1 MKCPHCL
8 ADLKYRDRRDGKC
21 PQCQSPFAL
30 EPRDNALGL
39 SDLRLRGLAERL
51 SKQGKC
57 WYTAAQLGC
66 AAVRNKMKEEAEKQ
80 ASASDGGILTVI
92 AWIGIG
98 VIIVALIFVG
108 IASSTTPSFA
118 LFIVSILLG
127 SIGISAY
134 LQSRKPPLERFQKV
148 LEGFEE
154 RYIAP
159 WERIHGMLPGRVTA
173 QEAMALRRF
182 QLPPSRVRAVLVS
195 PVADVLDCLRVNGLP
210 QRLGLALINPD
221 QPAGADEAIIALLRS
236 RPRLPLLLVHDASVP
251 GCLLP
256 ALLPTRW
263 GLAPNHRIVDLG
275 LRPRHVQQL
284 RLPWKREATPRELL
298 DLLERR
304 ARMPNGLA
312 LTPEER
318 EWLRSGYVT
327 SALFIPP
334 ARLVTIVT
342 QAVERLAPARIVDPE
357 AQAQAQARAVGFMT
371 WPS

>member
-1 MKCPHCL
+1 MKCPHCR

-30 EPRDNALGL
+30 EPRANALEM

-51 SKQGKC
+51 SNQGKC
-57 WYTAAQLGC
+57 WYTAAQLGY
-66 AAVRNKMKEEAEKQ
+66 AAVRNKIKQETEKQ
-80 ASASDGGILTVI
+80 VSVRTQIIL
-92 AWIGIG
+92 IGIMG
-98 VIIVALIFVG
+98 VVSVALFFFESPRWCSGVLFLLI
-108 IASSTTPSFA
+108 IA
-118 LFIVSILLG
+118 L
-127 SIGISAY
+127 GISAAMQY
-134 LQSRKPPLERFQKV
+134 LQSQKPPLERFQKV
-148 LEGFEE
+148 LERFEE

-159 WERIHGMLPGRVTA
+159 WERIHGVLPGRVTT
-173 QEAMALRRF
+173 QEVTALRQF
-182 QLPPSRVRAVLVS
+182 QLPPSRVRAVLAS
-195 PVADVLDCLRVNGLP
+195 PVADVLDCLRANGLP

-221 QPAGADEAIIALLRS
+221 QPASANEAIIALLRS
-236 RPRLPLLLVHDASVP
+236 RPRLPLLLVHDASVS

-256 ALLPTRW
+256 ALLPAKW
-263 GLAPNHRIVDLG
+263 GLALNHRIVDLG

-284 RLPWKREATPRELL
+284 RLPWKREAPPRELL

-334 ARLVTIVT
+334 ARLVAVVT
-342 QAVERLAPARIVDPE
+342 QAVERLAPARVVDPE

>member
-8 ADLKYRDRRDGKC
+8 ADLKYRDRRDQKC
-21 PQCQSPFAL
+21 PQCQRPFAL
-30 EPRDNALGL
+30 EPRDNALEM

-66 AAVRNKMKEEAEKQ
+66 AAVRNKMKEEAKKQ
-80 ASASDGGILTVI
+80 ASDKTLTVI
-92 AWIGIG
+92 TWIGIA
-98 VIIVALIFVG
+98 VMFVVSVMLFFASFHEVSFVLFMMSIFFG
-108 IASSTTPSFA
+108 GF
-118 LFIVSILLG
+118 
-127 SIGISAY
+127 GISAY
-134 LQSRKPPLERFQKV
+134 LESRKPPLERFQKT

-159 WERIHGMLPGRVTA
+159 WERIYGILPGRVTA

-195 PVADVLDCLRVNGLP
+195 PVADVLDCLRANRLP

-221 QPAGADEAIIALLRS
+221 QPAGADEAMIALLRS
-236 RPRLPLLLVHDASVP
+236 RPRLPLLLVHDASVS

-256 ALLPTRW
+256 ALLPTKW
-263 GLAPNHRIVDLG
+263 GLAPNHRIIDLG

-284 RLPWKREATPRELL
+284 RLPWKREAPQRELL

-304 ARMPNGLA
+304 AQMPNGLA

-318 EWLRSGYVT
+318 KWLHRGYVT

-334 ARLVTIVT
+334 TRLVTVVT
-342 QAVERLAPARIVDPE
+342 QAVERLAPARVVDPE
-357 AQAQAQARAVGFMT
+357 SQAQARAVGFMT

>member
-21 PQCQSPFAL
+21 AKCRRPFAL
-30 EPRDNALGL
+30 EPRGNVLEM

-51 SKQGKC
+51 SKQGKHQ
-57 WYTAAQLGC
+57 YTAAQLGH
-66 AAVRNKMKEEAEKQ
+66 AAVRNKIKGETEKQ
-80 ASASDGGILTVI
+80 VSVRTQTIL
-92 AWIGIG
+92 IGIMG
-98 VIIVALIFVG
+98 IVSVALFFFESLRWCSG
-108 IASSTTPSFA
+108 A
-118 LFIVSILLG
+118 LFLL
-127 SIGISAY
+127 IIALGISAATQY
-134 LQSRKPPLERFQKV
+134 LQSRKPPLERFQEV
-148 LEGFEE
+148 LERFEE
-154 RYIAP
+154 QFVAP
-159 WERIHGMLPGRVTA
+159 WEGIHGVLPGRVTA
-173 QEAMALRRF
+173 QEMTALRQF
-182 QLPPSRVRAVLVS
+182 QLPPSQVRAVLAS
-195 PVADVLDCLRVNGLP
+195 PVADVLDCLRANGLP

-256 ALLPTRW
+256 ALLPARW

-304 ARMPNGLA
+304 AQMPGGLA

-318 EWLRSGYVT
+318 EWLRRGYVT

>member
-21 PQCQSPFAL
+21 AKCRRPFAL
-30 EPRDNALGL
+30 EPRGDVLGM

-51 SKQGKC
+51 SNQGKC
-57 WYTAAQLGC
+57 WYTAAQLGR
-66 AAVRNKMKEEAEKQ
+66 AAIRNKIKQEKEKRVSERKLIVFVWV
-80 ASASDGGILTVI
+80 SAGVAFILFFFVVEFHIFSFVILILAICFGILE
-92 AWIGIG
+92 
-98 VIIVALIFVG
+98 
-108 IASSTTPSFA
+108 
-118 LFIVSILLG
+118 
-127 SIGISAY
+127 Y
-134 LQSRKPPLERFQKV
+134 LRSRQTPLEEFQKV

-154 RYIAP
+154 QFVAP
-159 WERIHGMLPGRVTA
+159 WERIHGVLPGRVTA
-173 QEAMALRRF
+173 QEATALRRF
-182 QLPPSRVRAVLVS
+182 QLPPSQVRAVLAS
-195 PVADVLDCLRVNGLP
+195 PVADVLDCLRANGLP

-236 RPRLPLLLVHDASVP
+236 RPRLPLLLVHDASVS

-256 ALLPTRW
+256 ALLPARW

-304 ARMPNGLA
+304 AQMPNGLA

-318 EWLRSGYVT
+318 EWLRRGYVT

>member
-21 PQCQSPFAL
+21 AKCRRPFAL
-30 EPRDNALGL
+30 EPRGDVLGM

-51 SKQGKC
+51 SDQGKC
-57 WYTAAQLGC
+57 WYTAAQLGH
-66 AAVRNKMKEEAEKQ
+66 AAVRNKIKQETEKQ
-80 ASASDGGILTVI
+80 LSVRTQIIL
-92 AWIGIG
+92 IGIMG
-98 VIIVALIFVG
+98 IVSVALFFFESLRWCSGV
-108 IASSTTPSFA
+108 
-118 LFIVSILLG
+118 LFILIIGL
-127 SIGISAY
+127 GISAAMQY
-134 LQSRKPPLERFQKV
+134 LQSQKPPLERFQKV

-154 RYIAP
+154 QFVVP
-159 WERIHGMLPGRVTA
+159 WEGIHGALPGRVTA
-173 QEAMALRRF
+173 QEATALRRF
-182 QLPPSRVRAVLVS
+182 QLPPAQVRAVLAS
-195 PVADVLDCLRVNGLP
+195 PVADVLDCLRANGLP

-221 QPAGADEAIIALLRS
+221 QPAGADESIIALLRS
-236 RPRLPLLLVHDASVP
+236 RPRLPLLLVHDASVS

-256 ALLPTRW
+256 ALLPARW
-263 GLAPNHRIVDLG
+263 GLAPNHRIIDLG

-284 RLPWKREATPRELL
+284 RLPWKREAPPRELL

-304 ARMPNGLA
+304 AQMPNGLA

-334 ARLVTIVT
+334 ARLVTVVT

>member
-21 PQCQSPFAL
+21 AKCRRPFAL
-30 EPRDNALGL
+30 EPRGDVLGM

-51 SKQGKC
+51 SDQGKC
-57 WYTAAQLGC
+57 WYTAAQLGH
-66 AAVRNKMKEEAEKQ
+66 AAVRNRIRRKPQFDLRDRM
-80 ASASDGGILTVI
+80 LV
-92 AWIGIG
+92 IGI
-98 VIIVALIFVG
+98 VAIMVLVSLFV
-108 IASSTTPSFA
+108 S
-118 LFIVSILLG
+118 LFIEPVRIFSCIAFLVMIIL
-127 SIGISAY
+127 GISAARQY
-134 LQSRKPPLERFQKV
+134 LEFSKPPLYGFLPILER
-148 LEGFEE
+148 FEE

-159 WERIHGMLPGRVTA
+159 WERIHGVLPGRVTA
-173 QEAMALRRF
+173 QEATALRRF
-182 QLPPSRVRAVLVS
+182 QLPPSEVRAVLAS
-195 PVADVLDCLRVNGLP
+195 PVADVLDCLRANGLP

-221 QPAGADEAIIALLRS
+221 QPASADEAIIALLRS
-236 RPRLPLLLVHDASVP
+236 RPRLPLLLVHDASVS

-256 ALLPTRW
+256 ALLPARW

-304 ARMPNGLA
+304 AQMPGGLA

-318 EWLRSGYVT
+318 EWLRRGYVT